1 MYAMWFYVFMSNVS
15 ALVPKL
21 DIEGNLCW
29 AELHVGACSPFSGMA
44 CAERQSTNNG
54 VRERRCAL

>member
-1 MYAMWFYVFMSNVS
+1 M
-15 ALVPKL
+15 
-21 DIEGNLCW
+21 CW
-29 AELHVGACSPFSGMA
+29 ARAGELIIISRGGISPFSGMA